1 MRISSQVLGAVIDNA
16 DGATRIFRGHLGVAL
31 QETPGRHASGLFK
44 AKAGQK
50 QRVRQEIV
58 QLCEVFRA
66 AFRQVDVRLRGD
78 VCGNCRVLGEFGI
91 GRLLTRDEDGGNT
104 GVHKVVDAGFPGA
117 AATEKSDD
125 DDIGAVGK
133 RGQIIVEQTRRVCPT
148 VGHLRV
154 GLSGRAGGQKVG
166 IRGRQ
171 QQNHGVVIHFLG
183 SNASPVGGSLPSNR

>member
-1 MRISSQVLGAVIDNA
+1 M
-16 DGATRIFRGHLGVAL
+16 
-31 QETPGRHASGLFK
+31 
-44 AKAGQK
+44 
-50 QRVRQEIV
+50 
-58 QLCEVFRA
+58 
-66 AFRQVDVRLRGD
+66 RLRSD

-91 GRLLTRDEDGGNT
+91 RCLLAGDKDCGNT

-117 AATEKSDD
+117 TATEKSDD
-125 DDIGAVGK
+125 NDIGIVGK

-154 GLSGRAGGQKVG
+154 GLSGSTGGQKVG

-183 SNASPVGGSLPSNR
+183 SNASPVGGSMPFSR